1 MGQVQTIIEENDIL
15 TDTGFKKA
23 SKRVRLVNEGELQFL
38 LAFPEHGQS
47 REFKLQQALA
57 RFELERRSTAE
68 ARKVAWISA
77 GAGLMGVIV
86 GAVLQW
92 LVTK

>member
-1 MGQVQTIIEENDIL
+1 MGQIQTIIEENDIL
-15 TDTGFKKA
+15 TDIGFKKA
-23 SKRVRLVNEGELQFL
+23 SERVRLVNEGELQFL

-57 RFELERRSTAE
+57 RFELERRSAAE
-68 ARKVAWISA
+68 ARKVAWVSA
-77 GAGLMGVIV
+77 GAGLLGVIV

-92 LVTK
+92 LLTT